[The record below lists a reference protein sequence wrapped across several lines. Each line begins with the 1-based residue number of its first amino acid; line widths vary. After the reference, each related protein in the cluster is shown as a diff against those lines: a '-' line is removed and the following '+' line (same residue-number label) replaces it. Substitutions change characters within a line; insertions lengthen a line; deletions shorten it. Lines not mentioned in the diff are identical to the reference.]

1 MEDSEYKKKVNAVF
15 YKTSAQAV
23 GRRANEGLNPPAHG
37 KNGCFSKHLL
47 NSGMW
52 KNNGLNCRVD
62 TDRYLDGSKDWMD
75 KIN

>member
-1 MEDSEYKKKVNAVF
+1 MEESDKSKKVKSVF
-15 YKTSAQAV
+15 YKTSAQKV
-23 GRRANEGLNPPAHG
+23 GSRASEQLRNPQFG
-37 KNGCFSKHLL
+37 KSGAFSQHLL

>member
-1 MEDSEYKKKVNAVF
+1 MEDSEYQKKVKAVF
-15 YKTSAQAV
+15 YKTSAQRI
-23 GRRANEGLNPPAHG
+23 GNRGTEELNQPQHG
-37 KNGCFSKHLL
+37 KSGSFSKHLL

-62 TDRYLDGSKDWMD
+62 SDRYLDGSKDWMD

>member
-1 MEDSEYKKKVNAVF
+1 MEDSEYQKKVKSVF
-15 YKTSAQAV
+15 YKTSAQNI
-23 GRRANEGLNPPAHG
+23 GRRAVEELKNPEHG
-37 KNGCFSKHLL
+37 RSGDFSKHLI

-62 TDRYLDGSKDWMD
+62 VDRYLDGSKDWMD

>member
-1 MEDSEYKKKVNAVF
+1 MEENKQQKVKSVF
-15 YKTSAQAV
+15 YKTSAQRIGARAQEELAV
-23 GRRANEGLNPPAHG
+23 PRHG
-37 KNGCFSKHLL
+37 KSGSFSKHLI

-62 TDRYLDGSKDWMD
+62 MDRYLDGSKDWMD